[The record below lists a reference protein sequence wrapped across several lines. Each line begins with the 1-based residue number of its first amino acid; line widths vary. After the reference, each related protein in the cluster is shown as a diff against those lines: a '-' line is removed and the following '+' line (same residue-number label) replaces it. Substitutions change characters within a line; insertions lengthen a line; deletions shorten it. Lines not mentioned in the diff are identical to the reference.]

1 MNIVKLI
8 LYLRVTNEQM
18 TPRNITLDIFGISGF
33 SILAGN
39 AFTYRM
45 RSDYEPIAVS
55 IGLLLCIAARFL
67 VKKQKRKPRLF

>member
-1 MNIVKLI
+1 MKLI

-39 AFTYRM
+39 AFIYWM
-45 RSDYEPIAVS
+45 SSDYEPIAVG
-55 IGLLLCIAARFL
+55 IGLALCIAGLFL
-67 VKKQKRKPRLF
+67 VKKKKRKPRLF